1 MNESFDEWLKEK
13 LIGTKYPIPQTFERK
28 VDETIKEIELGKV
41 SNSKRVLWLAANKA
55 AGAVILVVLLLVV
68 SVSSYAAVNL
78 FQKRMNE
85 MPERV
90 QEKYNEDVQKSNVEA
105 DAFSRSL
112 TDSEEEKML
121 TLRKQYER
129 EGKFPQNEITQVS
142 GSKDIVKDGLYFVAE
157 ESKFYLPERTLSE
170 EEMLEIIDLQEK
182 RDFSVRQQNLQTE
195 KPEKQDVKNV
205 KLEQQSV
212 EAVAGLFNRKKNE
225 LEVVSTQL
233 ADDCYE
239 YTIKNQKSLF
249 SVYGT
254 KENGV
259 ERVVLKKDHLSAHQ
273 SDVKR
278 KSLNTKRIS
287 ERLKKRV
294 EIFSGKKMDSQSV
307 YSLCDREFLTTGTV
321 SYYYQMK
328 DGSGCV
334 AVYSTA
340 YQDLYDI
347 YLIHD
352 VELMQEEIR
361 QKIERAKDSGYRYQL
376 LDSKKY

>member
-1 MNESFDEWLKEK
+1 MNESFDELLKKK
-13 LIGTKYPIPQTFERK
+13 LNGTKYPIPQTFERK
-28 VDETIKEIELGKV
+28 VNETIKEIEAGKV
-41 SNSKRVLWLAANKA
+41 SNSKRVLWLAANRV

-68 SVSSYAAVNL
+68 SISSYAAVNL
-78 FQKRMNE
+78 FQKRMNA

-105 DAFSRSL
+105 DAYSRNL

-121 TLRKQYER
+121 TLRKQYEE
-129 EGKFPQNEITQVS
+129 EGKFPQNEITQVFA
-142 GSKDIVKDGLYFVAE
+142 GKEIVKDKLYFVVE

-182 RDFSVRQQNLQTE
+182 REYSVRQQNLQTE
-195 KPEKQDVKNV
+195 KPEGKDVKNV
-205 KLEQQSV
+205 RLEQQSM
-212 EAVAGLFNRKKNE
+212 EAVAGLYNLKKNE

-233 ADDCYE
+233 TDDCYE
-239 YTIKNQKSLF
+239 YTIKGQKNLF
-249 SVYGT
+249 SVYCT

-259 ERVVLKKDHLSAHQ
+259 DRIVLKKDHLSAHQ
-273 SDVKR
+273 SEVKR
-278 KSLNTKRIS
+278 ESLKTKRIS
-287 ERLKKRV
+287 KKLEKRV

-307 YSLCDREFLTTGTV
+307 YSLCDREFLVTGTV

-347 YLIHD
+347 YLMHD